1 MLSRVLPGAENRS
14 ISFQTIWGAGDLTSF
29 ETQAGSFIDYTTAL
43 TINSVWACVSL
54 IADTISAL
62 PVDTFIRKDGIA
74 YPYRPRPAWVAR
86 PDAMINANS
95 FWQQT
100 MISLLLDGNA
110 FIRIFRD
117 PITGQI
123 LSMMVLN
130 PMKVTVSRKANGT
143 KRYTFTGED
152 GKDLSSDD
160 ILHITGSI
168 LMPGE
173 IRAKSTVDTLKEN
186 LGLSMSLE
194 SFAARFFGQGTLTQG
209 VIEYPGTLS
218 AEQAENLAKSFDRM
232 HKGYRKAHKT
242 GILSGGATFKPTQ
255 VANDQAQLI
264 DSRRMA
270 VEDVARM
277 FRVPTNLIGLAERGT
292 QSYNSNEQ
300 NAISFVTHTLR
311 PWLAK
316 LEDAFSALLPETA
329 YMAFSVDDL
338 LRGDYA
344 TRIEGYAKLLQNGVL
359 STNEV
364 RRKENL
370 RPIDGGDVVR
380 VPLANV
386 NISAAS
392 LTEDESKVAMAQKLI
407 GLGFVPE
414 DVLKSLG
421 LDPIAHTGL
430 PTVQIQNPS
439 TVPAGSYTTGE

>member
-1 MLSRVLPGAENRS
+1 MLSRILPGAENRA
-14 ISFQTIWGAGDLTSF
+14 ISFQTIWGAGDLSSF

-54 IADTISAL
+54 ISDTISAL
-62 PVDTFIRKDGIA
+62 PVDSFIRRDGIA
-74 YPYRPRPAWVAR
+74 YPYRPRPAWVSR
-86 PDAMINANS
+86 PDAMINSTS
-95 FWQQT
+95 FWQQC

-110 FIRIFRD
+110 FVRIFRD

-160 ILHITGSI
+160 ILHVTGSI
-168 LMPGE
+168 LMPGD
-173 IRAKSTVDTLKEN
+173 IRGKSTIDTLKEN

-255 VANDQAQLI
+255 VANDQAQMI
-264 DSRRMA
+264 DSRRLA

-277 FRVPTNLIGLAERGT
+277 FRVPVDLIGLNNGGH
-292 QSYNSNEQ
+292 SYNSVEQ
-300 NAISFVTHTLR
+300 RQIAFVTHTLR

-329 YMAFSVDDL
+329 YLSFNTDDL
-338 LRGDYA
+338 LRGDYS
-344 TRIEGYAKLLQNGVL
+344 TRIEGYAKMLQNGVL
-359 STNEV
+359 SANEV
-364 RRKENL
+364 RRRENL
-370 RPIDGGDVVR
+370 RPVDGGDVIR

-392 LTEDESKVAMAQKLI
+392 LTENETKVAMAQKLI

-430 PTVQIQNPS
+430 PSVQIQNPT
-439 TVPAGSYTTGE
+439 TVPAGSYETGE

>member
-1 MLSRVLPGAENRS
+1 MLRNLGGGETRA

-29 ETQAGSFIDYTTAL
+29 ETQAGSFIDYTTAMS
-43 TINSVWACVSL
+43 INSVWACVSL

-62 PVDTFIRKDGIA
+62 PVDTYIRKDGIA

-86 PDAMINANS
+86 PDAMINSVS
-95 FWQQT
+95 FWQQA

-143 KRYTFTGED
+143 KRYVLADEGNKE
-152 GKDLSSDD
+152 LSSDD
-160 ILHITGSI
+160 MLHITGSI
-168 LMPGE
+168 LMPGD
-173 IRAKSTVDTLKEN
+173 IRGKSTVDTLKEN

-194 SFAARFFGQGTLTQG
+194 GFAARFFGQGTQTTG
-209 VIEYPGTLS
+209 VIEYPGALS
-218 AEQAENLAKSFDRM
+218 AEQAENLSRSFDRA

-242 GILSGGATFKPTQ
+242 GILSGGATFKPTA
-255 VANDQAQLI
+255 VANDQAQML
-264 DSRRMA
+264 DSRRLA
-270 VEDVARM
+270 VEDVARI
-277 FRVPTNLIGLAERGT
+277 FRVPTNMIGLNERGA

-316 LEDAFSALLPETA
+316 LEDAFSALLPDTA
-329 YMAFSVDDL
+329 YLAFNTDDL

-344 TRIEGYAKLLQNGVL
+344 TRIEGYAKMLQNGVM
-359 STNEV
+359 SSNEV
-364 RRKENL
+364 RRKENM
-370 RPIDGGDVVR
+370 RPVPGGDSVR

-386 NISAAS
+386 DINAAG
-392 LTEDESKVAMAQKLI
+392 LTEDETKVAMAQKLI

-421 LDPIAHTGL
+421 LNPIAHTGL
-430 PTVQIQNPS
+430 PTVQLQNPT
-439 TVPAGSYTTGE
+439 TVPEGSYETGE

>member
-1 MLSRVLPGAENRS
+1 MLRNLGGGETRA

-29 ETQAGSFIDYTTAL
+29 ETQAGSFIDYTTAMS
-43 TINSVWACVSL
+43 INSVWACVSL

-62 PVDTFIRKDGIA
+62 PVDTYIRKDGIA

-86 PDAMINANS
+86 PDAMINSVS
-95 FWQQT
+95 FWQQA

-110 FIRIFRD
+110 FVRIFRD

-130 PMKVTVSRKANGT
+130 PMKVTISRKANGT
-143 KRYTFTGED
+143 KRYVLADEGNKE
-152 GKDLSSDD
+152 LSSDD
-160 ILHITGSI
+160 MLHITGSI
-168 LMPGE
+168 LMPGD
-173 IRAKSTVDTLKEN
+173 IRGKSTVDTLKEN

-194 SFAARFFGQGTLTQG
+194 GFAARFFGQGTQTTG
-209 VIEYPGTLS
+209 VIEYPGALT
-218 AEQAENLAKSFDRM
+218 AEQAENLSKSFDRA

-242 GILSGGATFKPTQ
+242 GILSGGATFKPTA
-255 VANDQAQLI
+255 VANDQAQML
-264 DSRRMA
+264 DSRRLA
-270 VEDVARM
+270 VEDVARI
-277 FRVPTNLIGLAERGT
+277 FRVPTNMIGLNERGA

-316 LEDAFSALLPETA
+316 LEDAFSALLPDTA
-329 YMAFSVDDL
+329 YLAFNTDDL

-344 TRIEGYAKLLQNGVL
+344 TRIEGYAKMLQNGVM
-359 STNEV
+359 SSNEV
-364 RRKENL
+364 RRKENM
-370 RPIDGGDVVR
+370 RPVDGGDVVR

-386 NISAAS
+386 NINAAG
-392 LTEDESKVAMAQKLI
+392 LTEDETKVAMAQKLI

-421 LDPIAHTGL
+421 LNPIAHTGL
-430 PTVQIQNPS
+430 PTVQLQNPT
-439 TVPAGSYTTGE
+439 TVPEGSYETGE

>member
-1 MLSRVLPGAENRS
+1 MLSRILPGAENRA
-14 ISFQTIWGAGDLTSF
+14 ISFQTIWGAGDLSSF

-54 IADTISAL
+54 ISDTISAL
-62 PVDTFIRKDGIA
+62 PVDSFIRRDGIA

-86 PDAMINANS
+86 PDAMINSNS
-95 FWQQT
+95 FWQQC

-110 FIRIFRD
+110 FVRIFRD

-130 PMKVTVSRKANGT
+130 PMKVSVSRKANGT

-160 ILHITGSI
+160 ILHVTGSI
-168 LMPGE
+168 LMPGD
-173 IRAKSTVDTLKEN
+173 IRGKSTIDTLKEN

-209 VIEYPGTLS
+209 VIEVPQTLS

-255 VANDQAQLI
+255 VANDQAQMI
-264 DSRRMA
+264 DSRRLA

-277 FRVPTNLIGLAERGT
+277 FRVPTDLIGLNNGGH
-292 QSYNSNEQ
+292 SYNSVEQ
-300 NAISFVTHTLR
+300 RQIAFVTHTLR
-311 PWLAK
+311 PWLSK

-329 YMAFSVDDL
+329 YLSFNTDDL

-344 TRIEGYAKLLQNGVL
+344 TRIEGYAKMLQNGVL

-364 RRKENL
+364 RRRENL

-392 LTEDESKVAMAQKLI
+392 LTEDETKVAMAQKLI

-430 PTVQIQNPS
+430 PSVQIQNPT
-439 TVPAGSYTTGE
+439 TVPANSYETGE

>member
-1 MLSRVLPGAENRS
+1 MLRNLGGGENRA
-14 ISFQTIWGAGDLTSF
+14 ISFQTIWGAGDLSSF

-43 TINSVWACVSL
+43 QINSVWACVSL
-54 IADTISAL
+54 ISDTISAL

-74 YPYRPRPAWVAR
+74 FPYRPRPAWVSR
-86 PDAMINANS
+86 PDAMINS
-95 FWQQT
+95 TTFWQQT

-123 LSMMVLN
+123 LSMMVLD
-130 PMKVTVSRKANGT
+130 PMKVAVSRRANGT
-143 KRYTFTGED
+143 KRYTYTGED
-152 GKDLSSDD
+152 GKELSSDD

-168 LMPGE
+168 VLPGS
-173 IRAKSTVDTLKEN
+173 IRGKSTVDSLKEN

-194 SFAARFFGQGTLTQG
+194 SFAARFFGQGTQTSG
-209 VIEYPGTLS
+209 VIEYPGALT
-218 AEQAENLAKSFDRM
+218 AEQAENLSKSFDRA

-242 GILSGGATFKPTQ
+242 GILSGGATFKPTA
-255 VANDQAQLI
+255 VANDQAQML
-264 DSRRMA
+264 DSRRLA
-270 VEDVARM
+270 VEDVARI
-277 FRVPTNLIGLAERGT
+277 FRVPSFMVGLNERGS
-292 QSYNSNEQ
+292 QSYGSNEQ

-316 LEDAFSALLPETA
+316 LEDAFSALLPDTA
-329 YMAFSVDDL
+329 YLAFNTDDL

-344 TRIEGYAKLLQNGVL
+344 SRIEGYAKMLQNGVM

-364 RRKENL
+364 RRKENM

-380 VPLANV
+380 VPLTNV
-386 NISAAS
+386 NIAAAS
-392 LTEDESKVAMAQKLI
+392 LNEDETKVAMAQKLI

-421 LDPIAHTGL
+421 LSPIAHTGL
-430 PTVQIQNPS
+430 PTVQLQNP
-439 TVPAGSYTTGE
+439 TTIPQGSYETGE